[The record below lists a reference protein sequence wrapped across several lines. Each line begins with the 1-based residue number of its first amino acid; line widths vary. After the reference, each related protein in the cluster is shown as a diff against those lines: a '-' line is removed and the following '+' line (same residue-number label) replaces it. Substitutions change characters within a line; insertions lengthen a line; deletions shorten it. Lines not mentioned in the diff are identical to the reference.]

1 MEMRWA
7 KKVSNSDCL
16 ISSDVYGYLYF
27 DLVRYMKCTFSRWYI
42 LTVTVFG
49 FMFFTWWNEYVKK
62 CSNYS
67 CCQWTRV
74 QYGDGI

>member
-1 MEMRWA
+1 MTVMEMRWA

-49 FMFFTWWNEYVKK
+49 FMIFTW
-62 CSNYS
+62 
-67 CCQWTRV
+67 
-74 QYGDGI
+74 

>member
-49 FMFFTWWNEYVKK
+49 FMIFTW
-62 CSNYS
+62 
-67 CCQWTRV
+67 
-74 QYGDGI
+74 